1 MEPIV
6 SPKYQSGALFP
17 SLNWIARD
25 TKTSLSSH
33 WFDPLIIIV
42 YVCPQIFCH
51 LKPPWWV
58 CGSSVLPVFF
68 VPGMTQLDRS
78 PTFLTSDGFIRSK
91 EIIEPKWLIYE
102 VIGHFVLM
110 FWWYHQNIRILA
122 GDRSNV
128 DPLIICV
135 CLCKKLESSIRTFQ
149 KCTVLRVIF
158 KTA

>member
-1 MEPIV
+1 M
-6 SPKYQSGALFP
+6 
-17 SLNWIARD
+17 
-25 TKTSLSSH
+25 
-33 WFDPLIIIV
+33 
-42 YVCPQIFCH
+42 CPQIFCH

-78 PTFLTSDGFIRSK
+78 PTFLTSDDFIRSK
-91 EIIEPKWLIYE
+91 EIIGPKWLIYE

-122 GDRSNV
+122 GDWANV

-135 CLCKKLESSIRTFQ
+135 CLRKKLQSSIRTFQ
-149 KCTVLRVIF
+149 KCTVLTVIF
-158 KTA
+158 KTALFFYAFYGTLLINFIFGWNLQNRFTLEDLKEGHWYL